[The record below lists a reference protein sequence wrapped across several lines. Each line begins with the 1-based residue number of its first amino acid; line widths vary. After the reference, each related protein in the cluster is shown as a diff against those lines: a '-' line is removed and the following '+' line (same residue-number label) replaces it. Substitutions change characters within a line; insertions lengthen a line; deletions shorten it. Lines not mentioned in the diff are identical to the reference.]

1 MAIEA
6 ELADGRILEFPD
18 GTDPSVIQATV
29 RKVLGVKAPA
39 PAPSAPAPDLNIP
52 FFDPM
57 GGGEFAA
64 FNPVEVQ
71 PRKLVA
77 ERAIEALPPEPKNQV
92 VGTGVDK
99 MLDPKFVTAVEARLN
114 SLPEEQRREALAKL
128 LQRPDVY
135 GRAAK
140 VVADRYAQQDK
151 VTLPRAREISD
162 LRLEAQVERFMRQ
175 GAPRD
180 LAEHLATMQA
190 KSGRLQKGI
199 SRLEPNV
206 LGEQAAAAAEARAEE
221 LKDAGFFER
230 VGANVTS
237 EMTKSGLGLIS
248 VFADITGDTDMQR
261 QASKARTVEE
271 ARQGAIPK
279 GADIFERSAQ
289 GAITSLATQ
298 APLAVMSMLTGTSVP
313 LLVQAGVQQFGD
325 AYGEARQAGVSP
337 ANAATRAIP
346 MAAAEVFFE
355 RFGMERSMAGLRAFI
370 QKNGYADVPK
380 YVAEAI
386 AKELPS
392 EMATTVT
399 QYGIDMLPEAGLNK
413 NPSLYGLYQQLEETL
428 RQTVI
433 QAGVQS
439 GAIAAGAKGA
449 EKLSSVLK
457 GLESK
462 GYTRDTSYDGLAELM
477 ARSKGFL
484 IPEGGP
490 GTQQQQQQQAPQDM
504 GLGEAGTVSPGADR
518 AEAPPPAA
526 PVTPASQ
533 RVEELTQ
540 QGIDAGLPE
549 EDARER
555 ATNIVTAE
563 EKQREKQEE
572 KQIAPRVEA
581 LTQEFIDAG
590 LAPAEAKTR
599 AVAQAKQE
607 AQDDES
613 AARESTNTAPAPGP
627 SGTSVG
633 VAKGPELRPTPGGV
647 AGTKPTGVAP
657 TGRPA
662 EGPAG
667 GEGTQPGAIE
677 KQGATVSFENNRG
690 VVGNESVLGGLRR
703 ISEDDDIASE
713 SPNRVGAVLL
723 TGLDRQAGGQA
734 GRASEVVKA
743 LTEWADK
750 NNETLVLSPAAS
762 GDLKQP
768 ELVKWYERNGFT
780 QMPDGAMER
789 QPTQPTDGTQTTETQ
804 QAEAQGQGQE
814 APAAGEPAGV
824 APTPKKR
831 RVAAEGKKLG
841 RPATLTPE
849 QKAANKTKKDAI
861 QAHKARAERAIAT
874 AKTVLD
880 ALDKVDTIELDALG
894 VDGRAALRN
903 KKRQAIATLLDLQ
916 ADPFLRGTA
925 VAQRVK
931 EALAHPS
938 ITKQEI
944 ADLKKGLE
952 AKKTPDQ
959 VSRSAVSSA
968 PADARFSKFTN
979 GAQALS
985 HVIKTGNAFQ
995 KMLGKRLRAFVN
1007 GVKFVVIEQG
1017 QAVPSQLQTPR
1028 NAKEWDRA
1036 RALYIEDGITGEKVV
1051 YVRGESFG
1059 VDQGVNNVT
1068 VLHELLH
1075 AATNRKIALA
1085 MDAIA
1090 RGVSLNDPLVKSAQA
1105 LLRTINSAISTFN
1118 AMGRAGQLSLEVR
1131 AIASER
1137 GGAALT
1143 DPQEFLAYGMTDP
1156 DFQEFLM
1163 KARGFED
1170 DTTFFSRFV
1179 TGVRKLFGMPDD
1191 TANALSDLILV
1202 TDTILSSK
1210 APRVG
1215 VFKASVSPSA
1225 KVEGSDDP
1233 AIRTQNELEKEVK
1246 IANEK
1251 FEQSKNGEE
1260 YADNVTAIQLLQNPK
1275 KVGRWLAINWS
1286 KFNTGAKNALA
1297 DNLPSDFLAD
1307 VFGGAVPELR
1317 NTNRLI
1323 ARMKGM
1329 TLNLLKATG
1338 KLTDEVDRAYRKD
1351 KELQAKLDRIT
1362 NVSTLAEIDPSDP
1375 NAKERSAALDRMW
1388 NDLGADGQRLY
1399 RRIKDHFVV
1408 LSDFFGQLLDA
1419 QITQSGLSIAE
1430 RANVLQKVRALY
1442 EQGAKITPFFPLV
1455 RRGDFWL
1462 GIGSGKTRKF
1472 FMFESAAERD
1482 RAMLGFA
1489 NERIKQKP
1497 GESDSAFAT
1506 RQKDNLGE
1514 LLATEEYTHG
1524 NDITTLRKY
1533 ASDSSEMLK
1542 AIFNAIDDT
1551 KLDDP
1556 KAKEEIKDAV
1566 YQIYLQTMPEQSFRR
1581 QFIHREGVTGF
1592 RTDVLRNTAD
1602 ASSRMAIQLAR
1613 LKYGRLLRN
1622 SLSQARDS
1630 IVNRTEYE
1638 PVVAVFER
1646 RVTEELNPTPE
1657 TKAEKVVSFAT
1668 MASYIWYL
1676 GAASS
1681 AILQPLSVFQTGYP
1695 VLASRYGTAK
1705 ASTELAKLMRVWS
1718 QYGVYEKNSDGS
1730 TTFMMPTV
1738 AAAPGLTAEER
1749 RAVQAML
1756 EFNLTTSTYASS
1768 VFDYKDAPS
1777 GKRKYVPLEVG
1788 KKAVDLA
1795 VLGGLMHSTERISRE
1810 MVYLASFRLNRRT
1823 GKTFDESV
1831 NNAVADTKEALGNY
1845 DQYNRPE
1852 FMRGATGKFLTQFMM
1867 YPVHVTLF
1875 LIRNFAEMIKPM
1887 KGRTRAEAFKK
1898 FFGTLGT
1905 TFILA
1910 GSIGLPMFSVVM
1922 GLLGWAWEKLKDDD
1936 DPKDLRGID
1945 FQLWFRTIWMQEQ
1958 LGGVKIAGKSLAD
1971 ILERGVANAI
1981 TGLDISSRTSLNNL
1995 WVRDSKETSTVR
2007 ESAAAMAL
2015 DYAGPTA
2022 NMVLSWA
2029 EAYEAFMLGDLAKGL
2044 KKAAPAG
2051 FRNFITARELAT
2063 EGAKDNKG
2071 AKLLSKDAFTTG
2083 ELIGQS
2089 VGFRPDA
2096 LSNLQYATFKVIG
2109 IEQRINNEREKILA
2123 QLDREFRNKNVKK
2136 FGEYMRDRNEFNLK
2150 HPQYAITDEVLAD
2163 SLEKKQE
2170 QRVESYRGV
2179 TLTDKNLDV
2188 ARALIPSR
2196 KAAAEKERK
2205 GRGE

>member
-1 MAIEA
+1 
-6 ELADGRILEFPD
+6 
-18 GTDPSVIQATV
+18 
-29 RKVLGVKAPA
+29 
-39 PAPSAPAPDLNIP
+39 
-52 FFDPM
+52 
-57 GGGEFAA
+57 
-64 FNPVEVQ
+64 
-71 PRKLVA
+71 VA

-99 MLDPKFVTAVEARLN
+99 MLNPKFVTAVEAKLN
-114 SLPEEQRREALAKL
+114 SLPKEQRNEALAKL

-140 VVADRYAQQDK
+140 VVADRYAQLDK
-151 VTLPRAREISD
+151 VTLPRAQEISD
-162 LRLEAQVERFMRQ
+162 LRLEPQTERFMRQ

-199 SRLEPNV
+199 SRLEPNR
-206 LGEQAAAAAEARAEE
+206 LGEIAAAEAAARAEE

-230 VGANVTS
+230 VGANVSS
-237 EMTKSGLGLIS
+237 EMTKSGLGLLN
-248 VFADITGDTDMQR
+248 VFADVTGNTDMQSDL
-261 QASKARTVEE
+261 ANARTVEE
-271 ARQGAIPK
+271 ARQEAIPK
-279 GADIFERSAQ
+279 GASVLERSAQ
-289 GAITSLATQ
+289 GAITSLSTQ
-298 APLAVMSMLTGTSVP
+298 APLAVISMLTGTSVP

-337 ANAATRAIP
+337 ANAATRAVP
-346 MAAAEVFFE
+346 MAAAEIFFE
-355 RFGMERSMAGLRAFI
+355 RFGMEKSMAGLRAFI

-380 YVAEAI
+380 YVAKAI
-386 AKELPS
+386 AEELPS
-392 EMATTVT
+392 EMATTIT

-439 GAIAAGAKGA
+439 GAIAVGAKGA

-462 GYTRDTSYDGLAELM
+462 GYNRDTSYDGWAELM

-484 IPEGGP
+484 TPEGRP
-490 GTQQQQQQQAPQDM
+490 GAQRQAPQDM
-504 GLGEAGTVSPGADR
+504 GLGETGAVSPGADR
-518 AEAPPPAA
+518 AEAPPIA
-526 PVTPASQ
+526 PTPASQ
-533 RVEELTQ
+533 RIEELTQ
-540 QGIDAGLPE
+540 QGVDAGLPE

-563 EKQREKQEE
+563 EGRKEKQLG
-572 KQIAPRVEA
+572 PRVEA
-581 LTQEFIDAG
+581 LTQELIDAG
-590 LAPAEAKTR
+590 VAPAEAKTR
-599 AVAQAKQE
+599 AIAQAKQE
-607 AQDDES
+607 AEDDES
-613 AARESTNTAPAPGP
+613 AARELATTAPAPGP
-627 SGTSVG
+627 SRTSVG
-633 VAKGPELRPTPGGV
+633 VAKGPELRPTPAGV
-647 AGTKPTGVAP
+647 AGTEPSGVAP
-657 TGRPA
+657 TGGA
-662 EGPAG
+662 AKGPAG
-667 GEGTQPGAIE
+667 GESAQPGAVK
-677 KQGATVSFENNRG
+677 KQEATVSFENNRG

-713 SPNRVGAVLL
+713 SSNRVGAVLL
-723 TGLDRQAGGQA
+723 TGLDRQAGGQT
-734 GRASEVVKA
+734 GRASEVVSA

-750 NNETLVLSPAAS
+750 NNETLVLTPAAS

-768 ELVKWYERNGFT
+768 DLIKWYERNGFKL
-780 QMPDGAMER
+780 MPDGAMER
-789 QPTQPTDGTQTTETQ
+789 QPTQPIDGTQTTETQ
-804 QAEAQGQGQE
+804 QAETQGQE

-824 APTPKKR
+824 EAPTPKKR

-841 RPATLTPE
+841 RPVMLTPE
-849 QKAANKTKKDAI
+849 EKAANKAKKDAV
-861 QAHKARAERAIAT
+861 QAHKARAERAVST
-874 AKTVLD
+874 AKKILD
-880 ALDKVDTIELDALG
+880 ALEKIDKIEIDALG
-894 VDGRAALRN
+894 VDGRSALRT

-916 ADPFLRGTA
+916 SDPFLRGTA

-952 AKKTPDQ
+952 AKKASEQ

-995 KMLGKRLRAFVN
+995 KMLGKRLRAFVG

-1017 QAVPSQLQTPR
+1017 QALPARLQTPR
-1028 NAKEWDRA
+1028 NSREWDRA

-1059 VDQGVNNVT
+1059 IDQGVNNVT

-1085 MDAIA
+1085 MDAIK

-1105 LLRTINSAISTFN
+1105 LLRTMNSAAVTFN
-1118 AMGRAGQLSLEVR
+1118 ELARTGKLPKGVR
-1131 AIASER
+1131 PIAVEA

-1143 DPQEFLAYGMTDP
+1143 DPREFLAYGMTDEN
-1156 DFQEFLM
+1156 FQNFLM
-1163 KARGFED
+1163 QARGFEE
-1170 DTTFFSRFV
+1170 DTSFFSRFV
-1179 TGVRKLFGMPDD
+1179 TGLRNLFGMGED
-1191 TANALSDLILV
+1191 TTNALSDLILV
-1202 TDTILSSK
+1202 TDTILKSR
-1210 APRVG
+1210 APKVG
-1215 VFKASVSPSA
+1215 IFKASVSPSA
-1225 KVEGSDDP
+1225 KTGGSNDP
-1233 AIRTQNELEKEVK
+1233 AIRTQKELEKEVK

-1260 YADNVTAIQLLQNPK
+1260 YAKSLSALQLLQKPK
-1275 KVGRWLAINWS
+1275 EVARLIRELWGSLNL
-1286 KFNTGAKNALA
+1286 GARKALA
-1297 DNLPSDFLAD
+1297 FNSPTDFLAD
-1307 VFGGAVPELR
+1307 AFGDAVPELR

-1323 ARMKGM
+1323 ERMKGM

-1338 KLTDEVDRAYRKD
+1338 KLTDEVDRAFRKE
-1351 KELQAKLDRIT
+1351 KGLQAKLDRIT
-1362 NVSTLAEIDPSDP
+1362 HVSTLSEIDPSDP
-1375 NAKERSAALDRMW
+1375 NAKERSIALDRMW

-1442 EQGAKITPFFPLV
+1442 EQGTKITPFFPLV

-1462 GIGSGKTRKF
+1462 GIGTGKTRKF
-1472 FMFESAAERD
+1472 FMFETAAERD
-1482 RAMLGFA
+1482 RAMVKFA
-1489 NERIKQKP
+1489 NERVKQKP
-1497 GESDSAFAT
+1497 GESDAAFAT
-1506 RQKDNLGE
+1506 RQKDNLGD
-1514 LLATEEYTHG
+1514 LLETEEYTHG

-1533 ASDSSEMLK
+1533 ANDSSEMLK
-1542 AIFNAIDDT
+1542 GIFNAIDDT

-1566 YQIYLQTMPEQSFRR
+1566 YQIYLQTMPEQSFRK
-1581 QFIHREGVTGF
+1581 QFIHRKGITGF

-1630 IVNRTEYE
+1630 IVNRPEYE
-1638 PVVAVFER
+1638 PVVAAFER
-1646 RVTEELNPTPE
+1646 RVSEELNPKPE
-1657 TKAEKVVSFAT
+1657 TTAEKVVGGLT
-1668 MASYIWYL
+1668 KASYIWYL

-1681 AILQPLSVFQTGYP
+1681 ALLQPLSVFQTGYP
-1695 VLASRYGTAK
+1695 VLASRYGTIK
-1705 ASTELAKLMRVWS
+1705 ASAELAKLMRVWS
-1718 QYGVYEKNSDGS
+1718 QYGVYEKNADGS

-1738 AAAPGLTAEER
+1738 ATAPGLTADER
-1749 RAVQAML
+1749 RAVRAML

-1768 VFDYKDAPS
+1768 VFDYKNTPS
-1777 GKRKYVPLEVG
+1777 GKPKYVPLEVG
-1788 KKAVDLA
+1788 KKVVDMA

-1810 MVYLASFRLNRRT
+1810 MVYLASFRLNRQA
-1823 GKTFDESV
+1823 GKTFAESV
-1831 NNAVADTKEALGNY
+1831 DNAVADTKEALGNY

-1875 LIRNFAEMIKPM
+1875 LLRNFAEIIKPM

-1905 TFILA
+1905 TFVLA

-1922 GLLGWAWEKLKDDD
+1922 GLLGWAWRHLKGDDE
-1936 DPKDLRGID
+1936 PEDLRDVD
-1945 FQLWFRTIWMQEQ
+1945 FQLWFRTVWMQEQ
-1958 LGGVKIAGKSLAD
+1958 LGEVKIAGKSLAD

-1995 WVRDSKETSTVR
+1995 WARDSKEMSTVR
-2007 ESAAAMAL
+2007 ESATAMAMEK
-2015 DYAGPTA
+2015 AGPTA

-2029 EAYEAFMLGDLAKGL
+2029 EAYEAFMLGDYAKGM

-2051 FRNFITARELAT
+2051 FRNFITAHELAT

-2089 VGFRPDA
+2089 VGFRSDA

-2109 IEQRINNEREKILA
+2109 IEQKINNERNKILT
-2123 QLDREFRNKNVKK
+2123 QLDREFRNRNMEK
-2136 FGEYMRDRNEFNLK
+2136 FAEYMRDRNEFNRK
-2150 HPQYAITDEVLAD
+2150 NPQYAITDEMLAD

-2179 TLTDKNLDV
+2179 TLTDKNLDT